1 MRTPDYWEPSENIED
16 RRRDP
21 APWQWKNIR
30 EKRLGAIYDQVDDAD
45 ARQGI
50 QLQNEDGTIYDPN
63 ASIQAFVG
71 KGNTMD
77 PVGGGGGGIDPSGFI
92 ARLGKFATPELGMMI
107 LNDPQKAIEMLA
119 GRGIPLMHS
128 DFGGGGPTAF
138 PPSPSYPPAEPVP
151 GPGGVKIPA
160 EAPGSRPQLGSPP
173 ASPQPAKTAPPMP
186 SIPAPVGT
194 NPAPGGYDPTDPFAP
209 TMPTPPNPS
218 MTGAKNTYDAPP
230 PAPAAPQRPPM
241 APPPD
246 WSQVGQNIK
255 DWFSPSG
262 GTPAPGTPPAGTPP
276 TPQQVG
282 GGGWDQAISGI
293 LRQFIPGGDKL
304 DPNRPALA
312 QPAPQ
317 AWPFAPTPPPG
328 SSMPYNGMD
337 PQDYNTPAP
346 APIGS
351 SLPYN
356 GMDPEDYNT
365 PGPAM
370 GELSPVASST
380 SLAPK
385 APGAANGLAQALQGL
400 KAVEPGKGNIPGTP
414 PPPHPT
420 NGNNLGDLIQMITAG
435 SKGGA
440 GGAPIDSLGMLL
452 AKGRL

>member
-1 MRTPDYWEPSENIED
+1 MQTPDYWEPSENIED

-21 APWQWKNIR
+21 APWQWKNMR

-50 QLQNEDGTIYDPN
+50 QLQNEDGTIHDPN
-63 ASIQAFVG
+63 ASIQAFAG

-77 PVGGGGGGIDPSGFI
+77 PFGSGGGADPSGFI

-107 LNDPQKAIEMLA
+107 LNDPQKAVEMLA

-128 DFGGGGPTAF
+128 DFGGGGPAF

-151 GPGGVKIPA
+151 GPGGAKVPA

-186 SIPAPVGT
+186 GIPAPVAT
-194 NPAPGGYDPTDPFAP
+194 NPTPGGYDPTDPFAP

-218 MTGAKNTYDAPP
+218 MAGAKNTYDAPP
-230 PAPAAPQRPPM
+230 PVPAAPQRPPM
-241 APPPD
+241 APAPD
-246 WSQVGQNIK
+246 WTQVGQNIK
-255 DWFSPSG
+255 DWFN
-262 GTPAPGTPPAGTPP
+262 PPGTPP
-276 TPQQVG
+276 TPVPSPSPTQPSSTWG
-282 GGGWDQAISGI
+282 DWARTGARTIGNAIV
-293 LRQFIPGGDKL
+293 PGMGSATDL
-304 DPNRPALA
+304 ALNRP
-312 QPAPQ
+312 P
-317 AWPFAPTPPPG
+317 APTPPPG

-346 APIGS
+346 PPIGS

-356 GMDPEDYNT
+356 GMDPQDYNT
-365 PGPAM
+365 PGPDS
-370 GELSPVASST
+370 GELPPAASST

-385 APGAANGLAQALQGL
+385 APNAANGLAQALQGL